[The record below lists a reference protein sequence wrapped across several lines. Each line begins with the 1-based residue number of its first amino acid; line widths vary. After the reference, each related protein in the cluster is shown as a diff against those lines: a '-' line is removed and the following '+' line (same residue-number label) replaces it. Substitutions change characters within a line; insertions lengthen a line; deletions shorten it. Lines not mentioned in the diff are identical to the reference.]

1 MATNNDISSL
11 FEKYTQIEHEIKLL
25 QSDKK
30 QLLLEFK
37 DKIDPHAFQSALRA
51 AKIKAKIKP
60 QEKTEFEQILHILE
74 NQLCIESLE

>member
-11 FEKYTQIEHEIKLL
+11 FERYTRIEHEIKLL

-37 DKIDPHAFQSALRA
+37 DKIDPRAFQSALRA

-74 NQLCIESLE
+74 NQLCIENLE

>member
-37 DKIDPHAFQSALRA
+37 DKIDPRAFQSALRA